1 METTSA
7 VSASENNWRR
17 KIPLPL
23 LHYIQK
29 TKMPDTES
37 SLQEELTESS
47 LAYIQRR
54 RLKRDEMIELSFI
67 PRCVLWA
74 RLHNHFD
81 TISVIQAT
89 RSASGTTHNRIR
101 CTTSGL
107 EWPFHLFSAKG
118 ELTFWFN
125 SSVKMCNTVC
135 YKYDQ
140 SLYNVLNNV

>member
-1 METTSA
+1 
-7 VSASENNWRR
+7 
-17 KIPLPL
+17 
-23 LHYIQK
+23 
-29 TKMPDTES
+29 MPDTES

-54 RLKRDEMIELSFI
+54 RLKRAEMIEPSFI
-67 PRCVLWA
+67 PWCVLWA

-89 RSASGTTHNRIR
+89 RSASGTAHNRIR

-118 ELTFWFN
+118 ELTFWVN
-125 SSVKMCNTVC
+125 SSVKIWNTVC

-140 SLYNVLNNV
+140 SLCNVLNNVEEQQMTMQIRLEWALSPIYVTTFSGENETL